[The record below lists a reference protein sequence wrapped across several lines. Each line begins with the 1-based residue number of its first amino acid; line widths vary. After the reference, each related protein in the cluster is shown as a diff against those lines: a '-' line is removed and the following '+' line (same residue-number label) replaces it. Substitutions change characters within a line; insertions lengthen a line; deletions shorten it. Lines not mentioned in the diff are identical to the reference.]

1 MPMSRY
7 ALFAAL
13 LLPAASALAEDAPK
27 SETVIGYRQSVFHVI
42 RWNFTPL
49 AEMARGRRPFDA
61 ADFKRRAVRLAFLSQ
76 QLREGFTPGSDKGA
90 TTDARPEI
98 WTNRADFDQKLAD
111 FIREAKALRE
121 VAKTGDE
128 AKMKEQFGKTAN
140 TCKNCHES
148 YRAE

>member
-1 MPMSRY
+1 MKRM
-7 ALFAAL
+7 LFATAL
-13 LLPAASALAEDAPK
+13 LIALPALSADAPK
-27 SETVIGYRQSVFHVI
+27 SETVIAYRQSVFHVI
-42 RWNFTPL
+42 LWNYTPL
-49 AEMARGRRPFDA
+49 AEMVRGRRPFDA

-98 WTNRADFDQKLAD
+98 WTHRADFDQKLSD

-121 VAKTGDE
+121 AAKTGDE

-140 TCKNCHES
+140 TCKSCHES